1 MRWQRFFGCLVVA
14 ILLAALPDLTQA
26 RGFGGGGFHGGGF
39 GGGAMR
45 GPSGRGGPPAAISG
59 SRGFAF
65 GGRRFAFEG
74 RNGMGSFGGRG
85 VHGSFGRG
93 FDRQDH
99 RVFDRHRHLF
109 FGFDFVAFGFPDWW
123 YFDYGYPYYGYPYY
137 DYPDDYAY
145 YDSGPAYDE
154 AFWQD
159 LAKRVQLELARRGY
173 YHGQING
180 VIDSNSQQAIR
191 AFQKAQGLPVTGLID
206 PGVLRA
212 LRLPVPQIPSHSG

>member
-1 MRWQRFFGCLVVA
+1 MAGVFMAGASVAELCEVLPGVVGLPLPSVEA
-14 ILLAALPDLTQA
+14 GGSHLAAGDSRLRAGMEWEASEGVELTA
-26 RGFGGGGFHGGGF
+26 T
-39 GGGAMR
+39 
-45 GPSGRGGPPAAISG
+45 S
-59 SRGFAF
+59 
-65 GGRRFAFEG
+65 E
-74 RNGMGSFGGRG
+74 
-85 VHGSFGRG
+85 RG

-99 RVFDRHRHLF
+99 RVFHRHRHLF